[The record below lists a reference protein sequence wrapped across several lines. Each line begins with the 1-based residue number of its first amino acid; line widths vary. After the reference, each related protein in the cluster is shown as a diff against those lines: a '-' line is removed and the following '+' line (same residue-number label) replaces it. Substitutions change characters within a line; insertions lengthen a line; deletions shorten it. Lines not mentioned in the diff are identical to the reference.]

1 MVDGVKT
8 GHRGL
13 VAGITVGGA
22 ILSFTCSADTLP
34 PAQQSFDANTLPIAQ
49 RIEQFRE
56 KVRVSVPTFV
66 VDAQAEKAD
75 KLVQFFN
82 FFNCIRGAWRNC

>member
-1 MVDGVKT
+1 MVGRVKI

-13 VAGITVGGA
+13 VAGVTVGGA
-22 ILSFTCSADTLP
+22 ILSFTCTADALP
-34 PAQQSFDANTLPIAQ
+34 PAQQSFDDSTLPIAQ

-66 VDAQAEKAD
+66 VDAKAEKSD